1 MDGALRGCDI
11 CGRMIFRSRFFFL
24 YAALVVWCV
33 LGCTAISAQ
42 AVASTPPMGW
52 NSWDSYGL
60 TINEVEFRANVDVLR
75 DLQIYGWKYAVIDEG
90 WYITD
95 PGGKSLSDK
104 KYQWDKNG
112 LLQPVAERFPSVANG
127 AGFRPLSDWVHKQGL
142 KFGLHIVRGIPKQV
156 VDANLPIAG
165 GSFHAAEAAD
175 KTSPCPWDEGNWG
188 VADNAAGQAYYD
200 AMFRQFAQWGLDF
213 VKVDCISDRP
223 YRASEIRQIAEAIRK
238 SGRHM
243 VLSLSP
249 GPTSL
254 KRAGEVADL
263 AQMWRISDD
272 HWDVWGASH
281 AADGAIPKPGESG
294 EFSFGTRDA
303 FDRLA
308 KWFTY
313 AGPGH
318 WPDQDMLP
326 IGHLGPRPGWGNARE
341 SRLTHDEQ
349 RTELALWAIARSPL
363 ILGANLTEMDEFT
376 RALVSNQ
383 TILFMNQYA
392 TYSRPVD
399 TAALGAGFAN
409 VRVWRA
415 SIGEPGSRGYTEF
428 FGFFN
433 LDEKPTTV
441 KTSWKQLGLDGQKH
455 AALSAWDDVSL
466 KESKEI
472 VVTLPA
478 HGSQVYQI
486 KFE

>member
-1 MDGALRGCDI
+1 
-11 CGRMIFRSRFFFL
+11 
-24 YAALVVWCV
+24 
-33 LGCTAISAQ
+33 
-42 AVASTPPMGW
+42 
-52 NSWDSYGL
+52 
-60 TINEVEFRANVDVLR
+60 
-75 DLQIYGWKYAVIDEG
+75 
-90 WYITD
+90 
-95 PGGKSLSDK
+95 
-104 KYQWDKNG
+104 
-112 LLQPVAERFPSVANG
+112 
-127 AGFRPLSDWVHKQGL
+127 VHKQGL
-142 KFGLHIVRGIPKQV
+142 KFGTHIVRGIPKQV
-156 VDANLPIAG
+156 VEANLPIAG
-165 GSFHAAEAAD
+165 TSFHAADAAD
-175 KTSPCPWDEGNWG
+175 KSSPCPWDEGNWG

-200 AMFRQFAQWGLDF
+200 AMFRQFAQWGMDF

-223 YRASEIRQIAEAIRK
+223 YRASEIRQISEAIKK
-238 SGRHM
+238 SGRRM

-254 KRAGEVADL
+254 KHAGEVAEL

-272 HWDVWGASH
+272 HWDVWASPH
-281 AADGAIPKPGESG
+281 AVDSAKPGESG
-294 EFSFGTRDA
+294 EFPFGTRDA
-303 FDRLA
+303 FDRLV
-308 KWFTY
+308 KWFAY
-313 AGPGH
+313 AGPGN

-326 IGHLGPRPGWGNARE
+326 IGHLGPRPGWGPARE

-376 RALVSNQ
+376 RSLVSNQ

-399 TAALGAGFAN
+399 TAALGPGFAS

-433 LDEKPTTV
+433 LDEKPATV

-455 AALSAWDDVSL
+455 AALSAWDDGTL
-466 KESKEI
+466 KESKE
-472 VVTLPA
+472 VVVALPA

-486 KFE
+486 KFD